1 MTGKARAAKV
11 ARPTTARERE
21 LVAFGHA
28 QGSAKANKAAKK
40 KNKQESA
47 DAKKKAKTD
56 NAEAQAKLKDKKSP
70 NYAALAG
77 LGIGV
82 AAATTILSVAL
93 AEYIASDGAII
104 NLTNISPL
112 SLTASFVPS
121 FFGQLFTPTKFEIS
135 WSVKEPGE
143 GGLADNVTILKGN
156 SVTIKGTGI
165 KSIDDKTHTVLDVPS
180 DNVFVIDSKMSD
192 CSKEQ
197 SNTGTGEI
205 DTEYNDNLN
214 DNVAAATNV
223 VAGGLGGVAGGL
235 GEGLMK
241 NLGTILFFIALIIG
255 SFALYKF
262 FTSIGPSR

>member
-1 MTGKARAAKV
+1 
-11 ARPTTARERE
+11 
-21 LVAFGHA
+21 
-28 QGSAKANKAAKK
+28 
-40 KNKQESA
+40 
-47 DAKKKAKTD
+47 
-56 NAEAQAKLKDKKSP
+56 
-70 NYAALAG
+70 
-77 LGIGV
+77 
-82 AAATTILSVAL
+82 
-93 AEYIASDGAII
+93 
-104 NLTNISPL
+104 
-112 SLTASFVPS
+112 
-121 FFGQLFTPTKFEIS
+121 
-135 WSVKEPGE
+135 
-143 GGLADNVTILKGN
+143 
-156 SVTIKGTGI
+156 
-165 KSIDDKTHTVLDVPS
+165 
-180 DNVFVIDSKMSD
+180 MSD